1 MSTRQLERD
10 PFLAGKGRLLFLIWK
25 GRSLFWDGKVDPSFL
40 RIARSID
47 IESTFP

>member
-25 GRSLFWDGKVDPSFL
+25 GRSLFWYRKVDRSFYAS
-40 RIARSID
+40 RDRY
-47 IESTFP
+47 